1 MVSVRRVEQ
10 AGDTPWIWCV
20 LACTCWQSAKLT
32 SAERTAPN
40 MIFRLFMIYFSFF
53 LLLFWPFLISRWRTQ
68 FRLFV
73 LPGPKQYPDPRGVL
87 PEMQVGCQEERLDFF
102 FGGRKKARSTRL
114 RSPRRPPAWQA
125 RSAPLAPQDRAH
137 QSLPHSARERG
148 AKRRDKP
155 GLTMGL
161 PAACK
166 TLFLSS

>member
-102 FGGRKKARSTRL
+102 FGGGK
-114 RSPRRPPAWQA
+114 SPKHPPSVAA
-125 RSAPLAPQDRAH
+125 ATSGVAGTDGALGAPGQGT
-137 QSLPHSARERG
+137 SIS
-148 AKRRDKP
+148 
-155 GLTMGL
+155 
-161 PAACK
+161 
-166 TLFLSS
+166 

>member
-53 LLLFWPFLISRWRTQ
+53 LLLFWPSLISRWRTQ

-73 LPGPKQYPDPRGVL
+73 LPGPKQYPNPRAVL
-87 PEMQVGCQEERLDFF
+87 PEMQMRCQEERLSFF
-102 FGGRKKARSTRL
+102 FGGRKKARSTAFDRRGDL
-114 RSPRRPPAWQA
+114 RRGRHGWRPWRPRTGHINLSPIQ
-125 RSAPLAPQDRAH
+125 QGK
-137 QSLPHSARERG
+137 EG
-148 AKRRDKP
+148 
-155 GLTMGL
+155 
-161 PAACK
+161 
-166 TLFLSS
+166 

>member
-1 MVSVRRVEQ
+1 MVPVRRVEQ
-10 AGDTPWIWCV
+10 AGDSPWIWCV
-20 LACTCWQSAKLT
+20 LGGLHLLAKRKTNQRREDCSEYDISSFHDLVF
-32 SAERTAPN
+32 P
-40 MIFRLFMIYFSFF
+40 FF

-73 LPGPKQYPDPRGVL
+73 LPGPKQYPNPKSRFARNADAVSRGKIEL
-87 PEMQVGCQEERLDFF
+87 FFRGPEKSLKQ
-102 FGGRKKARSTRL
+102 RL

-125 RSAPLAPQDRAH
+125 RMAPLAPQDRAH

-161 PAACK
+161 PTACK
-166 TLFLSS
+166 T